1 MTTDTQ
7 VVDIDRER
15 EQKRKAALLRA
26 IGLDKV
32 PPEQRELALAIANR
46 YELDLLL
53 KHLVLVD
60 GRPYITRDGL
70 LHIAHRSGQL
80 DGIEVS
86 DPELVTLPGVGE
98 FWKAE
103 ATVYRKDMTR
113 GFRYMGRYPSK
124 GGNQRFAPEMAV
136 KVAEVMA
143 LRRAFDVSA
152 PVIEERWDIETQAP
166 EEPIAPITDVI
177 AATTRRIRSGAGGA
191 EPSGPSVGLV
201 HPPTAGQDED
211 QAAGTAPR
219 PVDTGRDD
227 TRMNA
232 PEVARS
238 TSAGEFG
245 ERARP
250 SSAGARPSTPGRSS
264 GSDEAG
270 HPSDGASEPAPDTA
284 ARCMEFSPEHG
295 RCVADFAHSGPH
307 VDDKGETWQ

>member
-53 KHLVLVD
+53 KHVVLVD

-70 LHIAHRSGQL
+70 LHIGHRSGQL

-98 FWKAE
+98 FWRAV
-103 ATVYRKDMTR
+103 ATVYRKDMSR
-113 GFRYMGRYPSK
+113 GFRYQGRYPSK

-166 EEPIAPITDVI
+166 DEPIAPITDVI

-191 EPSGPSVGLV
+191 EPSAGFAKSS
-201 HPPTAGQDED
+201 TAGQDEPG
-211 QAAGTAPR
+211 AGNPPTPT
-219 PVDTGRDD
+219 VDT
-227 TRMNA
+227 
-232 PEVARS
+232 P
-238 TSAGEFG
+238 
-245 ERARP
+245 
-250 SSAGARPSTPGRSS
+250 AGARPSTPSRSL

-270 HPSDGASEPAPDTA
+270 HPSDGASKPAPDTD
-284 ARCMEFSPEHG
+284 ARCLEFSPVHG
-295 RCVADFAHSGPH
+295 RCVADFGHEGPH
-307 VDDKGETWQ
+307 VDDKGETW